1 MFTERFKDKVMVV
14 TGGTSGIGKAVCI
27 RAGAEGATVV
37 IAGRNEERGKAIE
50 KTITD
55 QGGKA
60 LFVRCDVT
68 IKEDI
73 IALYAKV
80 MEVYGRIDIAI
91 NNAGIVGDSKKIEDL
106 TDEDWFSV
114 VNANLNAMFYCIR
127 EEVKYMLT
135 NETGGSIVNTAS
147 VAGIRATPAGPAYV
161 ASKHGV
167 VGLTKST
174 AMDYAA
180 KNITCNAI
188 CPAGTDTPLTEAAK
202 QKIYAKIA
210 ELKAQGKD
218 PQEFMKNSMIAGK
231 TETLQ
236 HRNATSEE
244 QAATILYLPVMRQD
258 TSPVALS
265 QVMAVLLFI
274 NIHMKKDGEEFKA
287 FSFLFSEVAHLII
300 ISFFFYKEF
309 RMFSLTDAVKRVFY
323 IWS

>member
-1 MFTERFKDKVMVV
+1 MNTERFKDKIMVV

-236 HRNATSEE
+236 HRNATSC
-244 QAATILYLPVMRQD
+244 ILPVMRQD

-309 RMFSLTDAVKRVFY
+309 RMFSLTDAVKKSILY
-323 IWS
+323 MELD

>member
-1 MFTERFKDKVMVV
+1 MNTERFKDKIMVV

-188 CPAGTDTPLTEAAK
+188 CPAVTETPLTEAAK

-244 QAATILYLPVMRQD
+244 QAATILYFASDEARHI
-258 TSPVALS
+258 TGSIVAS
-265 QVMAVLLFI
+265 
-274 NIHMKKDGEEFKA
+274 DGGFT
-287 FSFLFSEVAHLII
+287 V
-300 ISFFFYKEF
+300 Y
-309 RMFSLTDAVKRVFY
+309 
-323 IWS
+323 

>member
-1 MFTERFKDKVMVV
+1 MNTERFKDKIMVV

-114 VNANLNAMFYCIR
+114 VNANLNA
-127 EEVKYMLT
+127 
-135 NETGGSIVNTAS
+135 
-147 VAGIRATPAGPAYV
+147 
-161 ASKHGV
+161 
-167 VGLTKST
+167 
-174 AMDYAA
+174 
-180 KNITCNAI
+180 
-188 CPAGTDTPLTEAAK
+188 
-202 QKIYAKIA
+202 
-210 ELKAQGKD
+210 
-218 PQEFMKNSMIAGK
+218 
-231 TETLQ
+231 
-236 HRNATSEE
+236 
-244 QAATILYLPVMRQD
+244 
-258 TSPVALS
+258 
-265 QVMAVLLFI
+265 
-274 NIHMKKDGEEFKA
+274 
-287 FSFLFSEVAHLII
+287 
-300 ISFFFYKEF
+300 
-309 RMFSLTDAVKRVFY
+309 
-323 IWS
+323 